1 MRTIFYHNIKSD
13 TLPIWNSFL
22 DVGFITTNQKIA
34 DCLSQYMF
42 YHKDPRR
49 VQPLV
54 DFLVEAFT
62 NLDFNAE
69 LSFDAVKI
77 TTLFRAFYVGLGR
90 KFTAWTDQMVERSW
104 TEIHSEHEDV

>member
-1 MRTIFYHNIKSD
+1 
-13 TLPIWNSFL
+13 
-22 DVGFITTNQKIA
+22 
-34 DCLSQYMF
+34 MF

-54 DFLVEAFT
+54 DFLVEAFM

-77 TTLFRAFYVGLGR
+77 ATLFRAFYTGLGR
-90 KFTAWTDQMVERSW
+90 KFLPWTDQTVDRFW
-104 TEIHSEHEDV
+104 TEIYSDHEDVRTLRGSFPLPFADALLCNRSGLS